1 MKLDLKGQ
9 RADDDYAIRAS
20 ACSMVWPKVVIRP
33 LLTDSYTCTA
43 TYTAPFRLVMISD
56 KQLTRHHSY

>member
-20 ACSMVWPKVVIRP
+20 ACSMVWPKVVNRP
-33 LLTDSYTCTA
+33 LLTYSYTCTA
-43 TYTAPFRLVMISD
+43 TYTAPFR
-56 KQLTRHHSY
+56 Q